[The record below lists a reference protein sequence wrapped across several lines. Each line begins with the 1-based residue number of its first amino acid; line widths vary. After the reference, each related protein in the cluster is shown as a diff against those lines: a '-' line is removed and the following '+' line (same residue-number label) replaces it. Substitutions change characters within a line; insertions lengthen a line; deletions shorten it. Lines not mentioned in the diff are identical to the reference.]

1 MISHR
6 THSRW
11 APLRGAAWFALGFV
25 VLRVVYRVV
34 FLGAS
39 GPGIVLWSGR
49 PVHLDGP
56 FRMISLFGPVTT
68 GGLLSSVMDALPFAL
83 GILACGLVF
92 ALIDVRRFLA
102 LAARAR
108 FARGILTALAIGVST
123 YPALVS
129 TWRSMRQIHRLRRER
144 GGFSVLGPLFERTL
158 ERASALGASMEVRGF
173 GHRGGEPELDC
184 SVPLS
189 VRDLALRH
197 GGVTVLSGASFDLAL
212 GELVLL
218 TGATGSG
225 KSSLLRSIV
234 GLDAGVSV
242 GAMAV
247 GGADR
252 ARSRIASTSSFVGYV
267 PQNVRESFVA
277 ATVRDELAFS
287 LVSQGFSNAAIDVR
301 LREVVTTLR
310 LEALLERAV
319 ESLSAGE
326 AVVVALG
333 AALVSRPTLLLLD
346 EPFADVDAQQAAHV
360 VALLARLAHA
370 TQMCIVVAEHRI
382 ALVAPVADRRL
393 HIEKGQVSEEILP
406 TSPTGSS
413 PVDPSTWPVEAPAI
427 TALVGPNGLG
437 KTTRFFALAEA
448 NPTQVALVPEVLA
461 DFFVRDTVDAECRR
475 SDHTAHTVPG
485 TTKSLVN
492 ALLSTPLDAGK
503 HPRDL
508 SSGQQ
513 MALAIAIALAS
524 GCPELLIDEP
534 TRGLDASARANL
546 AQLLREVAH
555 DHAVA
560 IATHDADFVRELNA
574 VTHTITE
581 AVTA

>member
-1 MISHR
+1 MNHR
-6 THSRW
+6 SHSRW
-11 APLRGAAWFALGFV
+11 APLWGAAWFALGFIA
-25 VLRVVYRVV
+25 LRVIYRVV

-49 PVHLDGP
+49 PIHLDGP

-83 GILACGLVF
+83 GILACGLLF
-92 ALIDVRRFLA
+92 SLLDVRRFLA

-173 GHRGGEPELDC
+173 GRRGDEPELDC

-189 VRDLALRH
+189 VRGLGLSH
-197 GGVTVLSGASFDLAL
+197 VGVTVFSDATFDLNL

-234 GLDAGVSV
+234 GLDSGFAA
-242 GAMAV
+242 GAMTV

-252 ARSRIASTSSFVGYV
+252 ATSRIQTTATFVGYV

-277 ATVRDELAFS
+277 ATVRDELAFC

-301 LREVVTTLR
+301 LREVVATLR
-310 LEALLERAV
+310 LEALLERPI

-346 EPFADVDAQQAAHV
+346 EPFADLDAQQASDV
-360 VALLARLAHA
+360 VALLARLAHT

-382 ALVAPVADRRL
+382 GLVAPLADRRL
-393 HIEKGQVSEEILP
+393 HIEKDQVNEQISLGEP
-406 TSPTGSS
+406 APPFNST
-413 PVDPSTWPVEAPAI
+413 PSVEAPPI
-427 TALVGPNGLG
+427 TALVGPNGSG
-437 KTTRFFALAEA
+437 KTTHFFALAEA
-448 NPTQVALVPEVLA
+448 HPTKVALVPEVLA
-461 DFFVRDTVDAECRR
+461 DFFVRDTVEAECRR
-475 SDHTAHTVPG
+475 SDHTSKAVPG
-485 TTKSLVN
+485 TTKCLVSE
-492 ALLSTPLDAGK
+492 LLSTPLDAKK

-513 MALAIAIALAS
+513 MVLAIAIALAS
-524 GCPELLIDEP
+524 GRPELLIDEP

-546 AQLLREVAH
+546 AQLLRVVGR
-555 DHAVA
+555 DHAVT
-560 IATHDADFVRELNA
+560 IATHDSDFVRELNA
-574 VTHTITE
+574 VTHEMAE